1 MRWVGWVR
9 LGLVK
14 VRWGEIGLSK
24 FRLGKV
30 YVQMKVSIETMLR
43 LIANPQA

>member
-1 MRWVGWVR
+1 
-9 LGLVK
+9 LVK

-30 YVQMKVSIETMLR
+30 YVRIAVQMKVSIETMLR